1 VPPRKYFAVDAPA
14 VCVVSPDAYR
24 DLINRGVRLHLVEQT
39 PTLWLET
46 TR

>member
-1 VPPRKYFAVDAPA
+1 VDAPA

-24 DLINRGVRLHLVEQT
+24 DLIDRGVRLHLVEQT
-39 PTLWLET
+39 PTLWLVT